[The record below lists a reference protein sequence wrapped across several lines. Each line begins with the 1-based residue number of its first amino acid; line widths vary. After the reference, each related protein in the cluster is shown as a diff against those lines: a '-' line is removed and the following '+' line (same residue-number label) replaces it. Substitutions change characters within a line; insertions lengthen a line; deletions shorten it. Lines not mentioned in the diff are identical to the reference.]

1 VAQTA
6 IFGIN
11 SQLDTGGIIDNLI
24 SLQRSPITIVEA
36 KRALEDAKLLSFQ
49 DLRGRLQTFKGVVNT
64 LNTEARFLSTK
75 GEFSNSNA
83 TDTNSVISLTTNS
96 QAASGT
102 YSLTVNNLARESKLV
117 SAGFSSTSGAVTQG
131 VMNIVA
137 GAASATITIDST
149 NNTVDGLR
157 LAINNSGLNVKATFL
172 NDGSST
178 NPLRLVLSG
187 AKTGTDNA
195 VTIKPTTN
203 TVTSFLFGTGVQ
215 TTSSL
220 GTNLVDFTET
230 QSAQNANF
238 FIDGIAVSKSGNVVS
253 DVIDGTILT
262 LDSTGSGTVT
272 LSSDSDAIKDKVQA
286 YIDGY
291 NELASHLASEL
302 SLETETGETGVL
314 FANFTIQ
321 NLQQKLRETITTQI
335 LGVTGDF
342 SYLSQIG
349 IRTASDGTLTLDNG
363 DFTDALA
370 ANVSNISQLFS
381 SSSSTTS
388 SAVTFIGF
396 TNNTLPGSY
405 NIRVQNGVPQLAT
418 SGSTTFTDAVGSG
431 NFYSGAEGTDAEGLN
446 FRISSL
452 NDGDYGTL
460 TLSIGVAQITNRIL
474 ANLTDT
480 SLNGP
485 LEAEIDSAT
494 ETIKDFDETIVQMEE
509 RVVIFE
515 ETLKQRFTNLEVI
528 LGRLNSQRDAF
539 NQSIAGIQALSK
551 SK

>member
-1 VAQTA
+1 MAQTA

-11 SQLDTGGIIDNLI
+11 SNLDTGGIIDNLI
-24 SLQRSPITIVEA
+24 KLQRSPITIVEA
-36 KRALEDAKLLSFQ
+36 KRTLEDAKLLSFQ
-49 DLRGRLQTFKGVVNT
+49 DLRDRLQTFKGVSNT

-75 GEFSNSNA
+75 ADFSNNNA
-83 TDTNSVISLTTNS
+83 TDTNSVVSLSTNS
-96 QAASGT
+96 QASSGT
-102 YSLTVNNLARESKLV
+102 YSLSVSNLARESKLV

-131 VMNIVA
+131 VINIVT
-137 GAASATITIDST
+137 GTASAAITIDST

-157 LAINNSGLNVKATFL
+157 IAINNSGLDVNATFL

-187 AKTGTDNA
+187 TKTGTDNV
-195 VTIKPTTN
+195 VTIQPTSST
-203 TVTSFLFGTGVQ
+203 TSTFLFGTGIK
-215 TTSSL
+215 TSSQV

-238 FIDGIAVSKSGNVVS
+238 FIDGIAVSKSANLVS

-291 NELASHLASEL
+291 NELALHLTSEL

-349 IRTASDGTLTLDNG
+349 IRTVSDGTLTLNDG

-381 SSSSTTS
+381 SSSATTS

-405 NIRVQNGVPQLAT
+405 DIRVQNGVPQIAT

-431 NFYSGAEGTDAEGLN
+431 NFYAGAEGTDAEGLN

-452 NDGDYGTL
+452 NDGDYGKL
-460 TLSIGVAQITNRIL
+460 NLSIGVAQITNRIL
-474 ANLTDT
+474 ANLTDA

-528 LGRLNSQRDAF
+528 LGRLNSQRDSF